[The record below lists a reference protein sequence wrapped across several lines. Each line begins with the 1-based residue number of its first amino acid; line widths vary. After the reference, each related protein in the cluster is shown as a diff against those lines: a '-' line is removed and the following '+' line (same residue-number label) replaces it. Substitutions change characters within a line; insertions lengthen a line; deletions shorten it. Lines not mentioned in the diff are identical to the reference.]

1 MEDKKTYP
9 HSNVT
14 ISTEEYRDLI
24 EAAVTGKES
33 SDSYRDRYWTERTN
47 VSNLQKELDAVNAE
61 NAALKF
67 QIKEYGKRKPFFR
80 KIVEKI
86 REARSC

>member
-9 HSNVT
+9 ASNVT

-24 EAAVTGKES
+24 EAAAINRAS
-33 SDSYRDRYWTERTN
+33 SDSYRDRYWTEQSK
-47 VSNLQKELDAVNAE
+47 VSNLQKGLDAVNAE
-61 NAALKF
+61 NAALKS
-67 QIKEYGKRKPFFR
+67 QIKEYGKRKPFFQ
-80 KIVEKI
+80 KIIDKI

>member
-1 MEDKKTYP
+1 MEAKKTYP
-9 HSNVT
+9 QSNVT

-24 EAAVTGKES
+24 EAAVAGKEA

-47 VSNLQKELDAVNAE
+47 ASNLQKELDAVNAE

-80 KIVEKI
+80 KIIEKI